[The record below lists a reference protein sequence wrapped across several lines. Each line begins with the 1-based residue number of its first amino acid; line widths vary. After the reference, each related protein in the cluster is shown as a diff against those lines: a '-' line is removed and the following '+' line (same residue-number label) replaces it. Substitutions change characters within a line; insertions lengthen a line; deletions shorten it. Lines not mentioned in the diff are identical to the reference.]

1 MALLLGKWHGHLAVE
16 RTVDAVVVVVATS
29 SLKLTSLLVAAA
41 TATTSDIDA
50 MTLSI
55 PSSFVLNL
63 RYLQSSIIH
72 TIERGFDDLLL
83 RFAVLLYHNE
93 YRYDSS
99 NLSYRYYIS

>member
-1 MALLLGKWHGHLAVE
+1 MALLGKWHGHLAVVM
-16 RTVDAVVVVVATS
+16 TVDAVVDVVATP
-29 SLKLTSLLVAAA
+29 SLKLTSLLVAAT

>member
-16 RTVDAVVVVVATS
+16 RTVDAVVVVVATL

-55 PSSFVLNL
+55 PSSFVLNMI
-63 RYLQSSIIH
+63 YFQSFTQLSNEVRI
-72 TIERGFDDLLL
+72 DDLLL
-83 RFAVLLYHNE
+83 RFVVLLHHYE
-93 YRYDSS
+93 YRYDSTS
-99 NLSYRYYIS
+99 LSYRYYSN